1 MRKSTQAFGRGT
13 MTFVRPRNRS
23 VLAYVREYDGEAIL
37 CVANLS
43 RSAQAAELNLAA
55 WRGRIP
61 LEMLGRTEFP
71 PIGEQPYMVTLAP
84 YGFYWFKLI
93 EKPASPHDAPA
104 LAPEVET
111 LVIPAGSTWES
122 LGRTRGVFDR
132 DVLPPFLGR
141 ARWFE
146 GHGATQALPL
156 RSPARCRSPTTATT
170 QPFPW
175 LAIVDT
181 HKPHAGRYL
190 IPMQIDWHK
199 FDRER
204 FNPQALSA
212 VRQGSREGTLLDVAH
227 QPRLHHAAARQHAR
241 QRLDRGAGLSAGVQG
256 DGEARRQAVQG
267 DFIGPADRNRAQAS
281 TTLHVDDRYVVKLQ
295 RKLEAGVDPEIEIG
309 SFLTGVAGFANT
321 PALLGTVKL
330 VHDGHRTAVASV
342 HEFVQNQG
350 DAWAVTSAYLDRFID
365 EQRLLASDGCR
376 DESDEQVSYQRY
388 MTQVGK
394 RIAEMQTALASRDDI
409 EDFRPEPATRRER
422 RASRRRRAPARRTS
436 FARRLP
442 QARDR
447 MADADRALA
456 DRILAVQAEAAAP
469 ASRNC

>member
-13 MTFVRPRNRS
+13 MMFVRPNNRS

-43 RSAQAAELNLAA
+43 RSAQAAELNLAP

-141 ARWFE
+141 GALVRRRMARR
-146 GHGATQALPL
+146 ALP
-156 RSPARCRSPTTATT
+156 RSSPARCRSPTTATT
-170 QPFPW
+170 PPCRGSP
-175 LAIVDT
+175 IVDT

-199 FDRER
+199 FDREH

-227 QPRLHHAAARQHAR
+227 SPAFITLLLDNMRASASTEALGFRLEFKATAK
-241 QRLDRGAGLSAGVQG
+241 LG
-256 DGEARRQAVQG
+256 DKPFKPIIVRQAIETG
-267 DFIGPADRNRAQAS
+267 HAS

-295 RKLEAGVDPEIEIG
+295 RKLETGVDPEIEIG

-342 HEFVQNQG
+342 HDFVQNQG

-365 EQRLLASDGCR
+365 EQRLLATTDAVG
-376 DESDEQVSYQRY
+376 ESDEQVSYQRY
-388 MTQVGK
+388 MTAG
-394 RIAEMQTALASRDDI
+394 RQTDRRNADGAG
-409 EDFRPEPATRRER
+409 EPRRHR
-422 RASRRRRAPARRTS
+422 GFPARAGDGREHRAPRRGGAAARRTS
-436 FARRLP
+436 FASACCRR
-442 QARDR
+442 ATG
-447 MADADRALA
+447 
-456 DRILAVQAEAAAP
+456 
-469 ASRNC
+469 